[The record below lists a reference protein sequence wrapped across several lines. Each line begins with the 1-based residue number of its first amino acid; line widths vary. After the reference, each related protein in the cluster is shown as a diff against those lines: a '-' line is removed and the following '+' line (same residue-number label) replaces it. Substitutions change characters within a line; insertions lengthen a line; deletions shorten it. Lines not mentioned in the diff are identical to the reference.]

1 MVHSN
6 KGRDLLDADVDTRLF
21 TACSGILT
29 APTGALLFPKIPIRA
44 ECQELALIMSGW
56 DQAQNSQQDYS

>member
-1 MVHSN
+1 MVHSS
-6 KGRDLLDADVDTRLF
+6 KGRGLLDADVNARLF
-21 TACSGILT
+21 IACSGILT
-29 APTGALLFPKIPIRA
+29 APIPKFPIRS